1 MAWFKSK
8 SPEEKAAEAAAD
20 HAESMSEARAYIA
33 DRTGADLSDV
43 REVYKGDDE
52 SLSATFNSLSGAR
65 ENWGWLIAG
74 LCVFGVVAAAGG
86 VKTGL
91 EHNAADIP
99 YISTTLA
106 ALCGWGVRLMSNKI
120 HRIEDNVKGKIEKLP
135 APASSPAVAP
145 PAPPGGPA

>member
-33 DRTGADLSDV
+33 DRAGVDFKDV
-43 REVYKGDDE
+43 REVFKNDDE

-65 ENWGWLIAG
+65 EKWGWLIAG
-74 LCVFGVVAAAGG
+74 LCVFGITAVAGG
-86 VKTGL
+86 VKAGI
-91 EHNAADIP
+91 EHSVADLP

-106 ALCGWGVRLMSNKI
+106 ALCGWGIRLMSNKI
-120 HRIEDNVKGKIEKLP
+120 HRIEHNVQGKVEKLSTP
-135 APASSPAVAP
+135 AAAPAASPAP
-145 PAPPGGPA
+145 PAGP